1 MITKYNKFKESKL
14 IIEDGTGNTEFDK
27 FFKKMT
33 DDSTAAL
40 KDVNDKYFGV
50 YSQDFVEIK
59 DGQKY
64 WGIFELTKPLTE
76 SVLFESSVQSGATQ
90 VQSGATHTSTTG
102 TTTTGTTTQPIVHN
116 LEGKSFWCQVTLGA
130 PQVYNEITWFK
141 YDLSFI
147 GDKMTPEDSKY
158 LNDNKN
164 RIVLNQF
171 GNNEKS
177 DLLKTYIRGYYIFS
191 KPYDL
196 IPTIKKYFGVTVT
209 DTQVYNLTK

>member
-27 FFKKMT
+27 FFKTMS
-33 DDSTAAL
+33 DQSTKAM
-40 KDVNDKYFGV
+40 KDINDKYFGV
-50 YSQDFVEIK
+50 YTQDDVNIV

-64 WGIFELTKPLTE
+64 WGVFELTKPLTE
-76 SVLFESSVQSGATQ
+76 SVLFESAVQSGGTQ
-90 VQSGATHTSTTG
+90 VQSGATTGATT
-102 TTTTGTTTQPIVHN
+102 PELPVVHN
-116 LEGKSFWCQVTLGA
+116 LEGKSFWCQVTLGS

-141 YDLSFI
+141 YELSFI
-147 GDKMTPEDSKY
+147 GDKMTPGDSKY

-171 GNNEKS
+171 GNTEKS